1 MIRALGSLQNRIFL
15 ASALLAALSIGAAV
29 YFVSVRITRESES
42 ELQRDLNEAANLVDQ
57 QRASLFE
64 SFARTARLIADLP
77 RFKAVVELRDP
88 PTAEPVAREYRA
100 QAGADLFVVTDRG
113 GAVLAAAGGPAIDID
128 GAGTAPGILRALAG
142 ESVLDFWPQP
152 RGVLQVVTVPVT
164 LGLERPEI
172 LGTLTT
178 GYLLDEERAAQYKAV
193 TGADVAFALGGQVR
207 ASTLGPGSYRAL
219 AEIASTG
226 GSPSVTIGADEWT
239 VMVKPLSTAMDSTA
253 SSGAEV
259 PIALILRSRTE
270 HRRTL
275 EAIQKALAGL
285 GFATVLL
292 AIAVSYGV
300 ARTITR
306 PLAAI
311 TDHMRQIA
319 ATGDLTRKI
328 TLPGG
333 TSLGDEDAR
342 VLATTF
348 NTLTDSI
355 ATFQREAAQRE
366 RLSSLGRMST
376 VLAHE
381 IRNPLMIIKGA
392 LRQVTREDASPQDI
406 RESAADIDE
415 EIQRLNRL
423 LNDVLDFARP
433 IRFDREMTDINAVCA
448 AAVTAVT
455 AAEAEPHVSTNLDPG
470 APHFQCDGERLRTAL
485 VNLLTNAR
493 HAVRAHVTGTVL
505 SEHGATSESKGTAL
519 SERHPGE
526 SKGKALSEHG
536 ATNESKGVV
545 LSTRRLGPHRVAIV
559 VSDCGAGIAPD
570 DLPRIFDPYFTTRRT
585 GTGLGLPITKNIIEG
600 LGGSISVTSRPGAGT
615 DVRIELGDAPVP
627 REVPSNI

>member
-1 MIRALGSLQNRIFL
+1 MRALGSLQNRIFL
-15 ASALLAALSIGAAV
+15 ASALLATLSIGAAV
-29 YFVSVRITRESES
+29 YFVSVRMTQELEA
-42 ELQRDLNEAANLVDQ
+42 ELQRDLNEAASLVDQ
-57 QRASLFE
+57 QRASLFD
-64 SFARTARLIADLP
+64 SFTRTARLIADLP

-88 PTAEPVAREYRA
+88 PTAEPVAREYRDT
-100 QAGADLFVVTDRG
+100 AGADLFVVTDRS

-128 GAGTAPGILRALAG
+128 GAEGAAGIPRALAG

-178 GYLLDEERAAQYKAV
+178 GYLLDEQRAAQFKTV

-207 ASTLGPGSYRAL
+207 ASTLGPSSHADL
-219 AEIASTG
+219 APLAAQGGAS
-226 GSPSVTIGADEWT
+226 SVTIGADEWT
-239 VMVKPLSTAMDSTA
+239 VLVKPLSTAPDTIS

-259 PIALILRSRTE
+259 PVALILRSRTE
-270 HRRTL
+270 HRHTL
-275 EAIQKALAGL
+275 ATIQTALGGL
-285 GFATVLL
+285 GLATVLL
-292 AIAVSYGV
+292 AVAVSYGV

-311 TDHMRQIA
+311 TDHMRQVA
-319 ATGDLTRKI
+319 ATGDLTRKLP
-328 TLPGG
+328 LPGPKG
-333 TSLGDEDAR
+333 FDDEDAR

-392 LRQVTREDASPQDI
+392 LRQVAREGASPLDI

-423 LNDVLDFARP
+423 VNEVLDFARP
-433 IRFDREMTDINAVCA
+433 IRFDRQSTDINAVCKA
-448 AAVTAVT
+448 ATTAVT
-455 AAEAEPHVSTNLDPG
+455 AAEAEPRVLINLDPD
-470 APHFQCDGERLRTAL
+470 APLLQSDGERLRTAL

-493 HAVRAHVTGTVL
+493 HAVRAQPPPAETHVVDEAA
-505 SEHGATSESKGTAL
+505 S
-519 SERHPGE
+519 
-526 SKGKALSEHG
+526 
-536 ATNESKGVV
+536 NGVPV
-545 LSTRRLGPHRVAIV
+545 VVTTRRLGPHRLAIV
-559 VSDCGAGIAPD
+559 VSDRGVGIAPD
-570 DLPRIFDPYFTTRRT
+570 DLSRIFDPYFTTRRT
-585 GTGLGLPITKNIIEG
+585 GTGLGLPIAKNIIEG
-600 LGGSISVTSRPGAGT
+600 LGGSIAVMSQPGAGT
-615 DVRIELGDAPVP
+615 DVRIELGDAPAHQG
-627 REVPSNI
+627 RT

>member
-1 MIRALGSLQNRIFL
+1 MRALGSLQNRIFL
-15 ASALLAALSIGAAV
+15 ASALLATLSIGAAV
-29 YFVSVRITRESES
+29 YFVSMRMTRELEQ
-42 ELQRDLNEAANLVDQ
+42 ELQRDLNEAASLVDQ
-57 QRASLFE
+57 QRASLFD

-77 RFKAVVELRDP
+77 RFKAVVELRDT
-88 PTAEPVAREYRA
+88 PTAEPVAAEYRI
-100 QAGADLFVVTDRG
+100 QAGADLFVISDRSGVTL
-113 GAVLAAAGGPAIDID
+113 AVAGGPGIEV
-128 GAGTAPGILRALAG
+128 AGLDTTRGIQRALSG

-178 GYLLDEERAAQYKAV
+178 GYLLDEDRATQFKAS
-193 TGADVAFALGGQVR
+193 TGAEVAFALGGQVR
-207 ASTLGPGSYRAL
+207 ASTLGAGSFADL
-219 AEIASTG
+219 APLASTG
-226 GSPSVTIGADEWT
+226 GSMRATIGSDEYA
-239 VMVKPLSTAMDSTA
+239 VLVKPLSASTSAVGPA
-253 SSGAEV
+253 SAEIPV
-259 PIALILRSRTE
+259 ALILRSRTE

-275 EAIQKALAGL
+275 SAIQTALGGL
-285 GFATVLL
+285 ALVTVLV
-292 AIAVSYGV
+292 AVAVSYGV

-328 TLPGG
+328 TLPASTG
-333 TSLGDEDAR
+333 LGDEDAR

-392 LRQVTREDASPQDI
+392 LRQVTRDEASPSDI

-423 LNDVLDFARP
+423 INEVLDFARP
-433 IRFDREMTDINAVCA
+433 IRFDRQPTDINAICA
-448 AAVTAVT
+448 AATTAVT
-455 AAEAEPHVSTNLDPG
+455 AAEAEPRVETHLDPQ
-470 APHFQCDGERLRTAL
+470 APVLHSDGERLRTAL

-493 HAVRAHVTGTVL
+493 QAVRAHTPA
-505 SEHGATSESKGTAL
+505 GAGAHLEEGSRNG
-519 SERHPGE
+519 HP
-526 SKGKALSEHG
+526 
-536 ATNESKGVV
+536 VV
-545 LSTRRLGPHRVAIV
+545 VSTHRLGTHRVAIV
-559 VSDCGAGIAPD
+559 VSDRGIGIRSD

-585 GTGLGLPITKNIIEG
+585 GSGLGLPITKNIIEG
-600 LGGSISVTSRPGAGT
+600 LGGSIVVMSRQGAGT
-615 DVRIELGDAPVP
+615 DVRIELGDAPH
-627 REVPSNI
+627 R

>member
-1 MIRALGSLQNRIFL
+1 MRVLGSLQNRIFL
-15 ASALLAALSIGAAV
+15 ASALLATLSIGAAL
-29 YFVSVRITRESES
+29 YFVSGRLTSEL
-42 ELQRDLNEAANLVDQ
+42 ELQLQRDLNEAASLVDQ
-57 QRASLFE
+57 QRASLFD
-64 SFARTARLIADLP
+64 SFTRTARLIADLP
-77 RFKAVVELRDP
+77 RFKAIVELGDK
-88 PTAEPVAREYRA
+88 PTAEQPAHEYRG
-100 QAGADLFVVTDRG
+100 QAGADLFVVTDRKG
-113 GAVLAAAGGPAIDID
+113 VTLAAAGGPAIDVTGAQTAD
-128 GAGTAPGILRALAG
+128 GIYRALTG

-178 GYLLDEERAAQYKAV
+178 GYLLDEQRAAQFKAV

-207 ASTLGPGSYRAL
+207 ASTLGPDSYAEL
-219 AEIASTG
+219 APHASTG
-226 GSPSVTIGADEWT
+226 GSMRATIGADEYAIL
-239 VMVKPLSTAMDSTA
+239 VKPLSTSATPL
-253 SSGAEV
+253 GATGGEV
-259 PIALILRSRTE
+259 PVALILRSRTE
-270 HRRTL
+270 HRQTL
-275 EAIQKALAGL
+275 AAIQTALGGL
-285 GFATVLL
+285 ALVTVLL
-292 AIAVSYGV
+292 AVAVSYAV

-328 TLPGG
+328 ALPGATG
-333 TSLGDEDAR
+333 LGDEDAR

-392 LRQVTREDASPQDI
+392 LRQVTREEASTQDI

-423 LNDVLDFARP
+423 VNEVLDFARP
-433 IRFDREMTDINAVCA
+433 IRFDRQVTDINAVCA
-448 AAVTAVT
+448 AATTAVT
-455 AAEAEPHVSTNLDPG
+455 AAEADPHIVTDLDPS
-470 APHFQCDGERLRTAL
+470 APLLQSDGERLRTAL

-493 HAVRAHVTGTVL
+493 HAVRAHSPASAG
-505 SEHGATSESKGTAL
+505 SAGAEASRNG
-519 SERHPGE
+519 RP
-526 SKGKALSEHG
+526 
-536 ATNESKGVV
+536 VV
-545 LSTRRLGPHRVAIV
+545 LSTRRLGEHRIAIT
-559 VSDCGAGIAPD
+559 VSDRGAGIASD

-600 LGGSISVTSRPGAGT
+600 LGGSIAVRSQPGTGT
-615 DVRIELGDAPVP
+615 DVRIELGDAPA
-627 REVPSNI
+627 R